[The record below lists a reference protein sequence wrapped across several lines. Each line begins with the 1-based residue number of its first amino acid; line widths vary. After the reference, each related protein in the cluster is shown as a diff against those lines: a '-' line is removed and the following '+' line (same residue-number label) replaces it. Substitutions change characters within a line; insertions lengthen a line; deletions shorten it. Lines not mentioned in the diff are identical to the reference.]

1 MPMVYTSSL
10 ATPGNSACSG
20 TPNTE
25 TCTFSIRP
33 AAAVPARNVLLQAAY
48 VIGKGAGLTAIS
60 GIVFR
65 IIRATTATVTTG
77 GVATTPN
84 PKDAGMAAATATAVT
99 GATTISST
107 GRTNHVIFGCGAA
120 GPGGW
125 VAPNPDSVVALLS
138 ASTVPSADIVAA
150 SGTASLNYE
159 FSAEHME

>member
-1 MPMVYTSSL
+1 MFVYTSSL
-10 ATPGNSACSG
+10 GTAGNSACSG

-25 TCTFSIRP
+25 TDAISFI
-33 AAAVPARNVLLQAAY
+33 AAAASPWRTAQFQAAY

-65 IIRATTATVTTG
+65 IMRATTATATTG
-77 GVATTPN
+77 GTATTPR
-84 PKDAGMAAATATAVT
+84 PKDTVGPAAVTTAVT
-99 GATTISST
+99 AATTPSST

-125 VAPNPDSVVALLS
+125 VAPNPDSTISLAPATTAPSVDLL
-138 ASTVPSADIVAA
+138 AA

-159 FSAEHME
+159 FSVEHTE